1 MMMNVELNL
10 TTHIQIDLILEFL
23 LRLKGIKKI
32 TNQKRSMLKDLR
44 SQIERSTKIKERLLR
59 MI

>member
-10 TTHIQIDLILEFL
+10 TTHIQIDLILEFR